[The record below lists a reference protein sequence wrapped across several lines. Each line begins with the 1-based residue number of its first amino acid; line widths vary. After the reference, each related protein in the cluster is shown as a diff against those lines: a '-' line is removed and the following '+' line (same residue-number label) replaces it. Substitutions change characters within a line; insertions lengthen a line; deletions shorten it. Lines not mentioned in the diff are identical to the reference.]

1 MQWIHAPKSSDGAGF
16 GQVWPLRTG
25 AHGVLLA
32 STKQDQVLL
41 LELTNSNSTLSVS
54 EHLFLLH

>member
-1 MQWIHAPKSSDGAGF
+1 MQWIQAPKSSDGAGF

-41 LELTNSNSTLSVS
+41 LKFTNANSTLSVS
-54 EHLFLLH
+54 EHLFHLH